1 MPNNVKVVDDFSYI
15 FKNKIKR
22 SVVTAFS
29 ITLYKAIFSHLK
41 FIKSVSDLK
50 LIIKYVSSYLTY
62 YDFFSN
68 LEEIDSAAIIYTYW
82 FNEAPLAFSEI
93 KKQKEKNFKVISRAH
108 RYDIYEG
115 LESTLP
121 FWVYRQKT
129 IEQTDCIYSISLK
142 RIGFILDSV
151 VAFAKTVPY
160 RKIVWTHFGDGDELL
175 TLKKKAQ
182 AITPENMVVNFKGN
196 VENSQIYEHYATE
209 STDLFINLS
218 SSEGIPVSIMEA
230 QSFGIPVIATNVGGS
245 CEIVVTQTGIL
256 LSENPIIEDV
266 VNALSSILIE
276 KSINNMK
283 VKEYWKDNFDADRN
297 YSEFSKAISKLI

>member
-1 MPNNVKVVDDFSYI
+1 MTKKIIFITRRYPYFTTEAFIESEIDYIAQKFDEVIIFPTEISDYKRNVPNNVKVVDDFSYI

-121 FWVYRQKT
+121 F
-129 IEQTDCIYSISLK
+129 
-142 RIGFILDSV
+142 
-151 VAFAKTVPY
+151 
-160 RKIVWTHFGDGDELL
+160 
-175 TLKKKAQ
+175 
-182 AITPENMVVNFKGN
+182 
-196 VENSQIYEHYATE
+196 
-209 STDLFINLS
+209 
-218 SSEGIPVSIMEA
+218 
-230 QSFGIPVIATNVGGS
+230 
-245 CEIVVTQTGIL
+245 
-256 LSENPIIEDV
+256 
-266 VNALSSILIE
+266 
-276 KSINNMK
+276 
-283 VKEYWKDNFDADRN
+283 
-297 YSEFSKAISKLI
+297 